1 MGFFVRKAFRAGPI
15 RFNLSKSGVGVSVGV
30 KGLRLGAG
38 PSGPYLAAGR
48 HGVYLRES
56 LSPPRTRTSSAP
68 RHEFDDRDGQKPTVQ
83 QRAGLDWPFR
93 YLVIPGA
100 VGLIITLLVGSAGGA
115 FLTGAVVVAGCVAAV
130 ISHNKRTKFARY
142 HALLDRL
149 AEGDDR
155 DALRDAVELRKSL
168 APLPP
173 ELEARHDGVYASAVL
188 RALAE
193 REKTGQLS
201 AWPGRVADAFGL
213 ALEHQRAAELDLFK
227 RLVWTALA
235 DQVVTSE
242 EQQALEQVR
251 TWLAIDSA
259 AIEDESRALNEH
271 LRAQALERDLLPT
284 VDSPVKLQKGE
295 VCHHHTSGALLD
307 RKVVRSSVVAGRRH
321 KEEALVVAREGDVY
335 VTSKRL
341 LVVGDG
347 TSAIPHTAVLD
358 VEIDYDE
365 RLITI
370 TKDGRQ
376 KPLHLRVPDPLY
388 TGKLIEVLSRVTV
401 LLLVTTAHVVLSS

>member
-1 MGFFVRKAFRAGPI
+1 MGFFIRKAFRAGPI
-15 RFNLSKSGVGVSVGV
+15 RFNLSKSGVGISAGV

-38 PSGPYLAAGR
+38 PRGPYLAAGR
-48 HGVYLRES
+48 HGIYLRES
-56 LSPPRTRTSSAP
+56 LSRPRTRTSSAP
-68 RHEFDDRDGQKPTVQ
+68 RHEFDDSDGGEPAAQH
-83 QRAGLDWPFR
+83 RAGLDWPFR

-100 VGLIITLLVGSAGGA
+100 VGLIITLLAGSTGGA
-115 FLTGAVVVAGCVAAV
+115 LLTGAVVLAGCFAAA
-130 ISHNKRTKFARY
+130 ISHNRRTKLARY

-149 AEGDDR
+149 AEGDDG
-155 DALRDAVELRKSL
+155 DALRETVDLQKNL
-168 APLPP
+168 TPLPP

-188 RALAE
+188 RALSE
-193 REKTGQLS
+193 REQTGQLS
-201 AWPGRVADAFGL
+201 AWPGHVADAFGL
-213 ALEHQRAAELDLFK
+213 TPGRQRAAELDLFK
-227 RLVWTALA
+227 RLVWAALA
-235 DQVVTSE
+235 DQVVTPE

-251 TWLAIDSA
+251 GWLAIDSA

-307 RKVVRSSVVAGRRH
+307 RKVVRSWVVAGRRH
-321 KEEALVVAREGDVY
+321 KEETLVVAREGDVY

-401 LLLVTTAHVVLSS
+401 LLLVTAARAVLSG

>member
-1 MGFFVRKAFRAGPI
+1 MGFFIRKAFRAGPI
-15 RFNLSKSGVGVSVGV
+15 RFNLSKSGLGVSVGV
-30 KGLRLGAG
+30 KGLRVGAG
-38 PSGPYLAAGR
+38 PRGPYLAAGR
-48 HGVYLRES
+48 HGVYLRQS
-56 LSPPRTRTSSAP
+56 LSLPRTSTSSAP
-68 RHEFDDRDGQKPTVQ
+68 RHEFDDSDGQQPTAQ

-100 VGLIITLLVGSAGGA
+100 VGLIITLLVGSVGGA
-115 FLTGAVVVAGCVAAV
+115 LLTGAVVVAGCFAAA
-130 ISHNKRTKFARY
+130 ISHNKRTKLARY

-155 DALRDAVELRKSL
+155 DALREAVDLRKTL

-173 ELEARHDGVYASAVL
+173 ELEARHDGVYVSAVL
-188 RALAE
+188 RAIAE
-193 REKTGQLS
+193 REQTGQPS

-213 ALEHQRAAELDLFK
+213 APDRQRATELDLFK
-227 RLVWTALA
+227 RLVWTVVA
-235 DQVVTSE
+235 DQIVTPE

-259 AIEDESRALNEH
+259 AIEDESLAMNEH

-284 VDSPVKLQKGE
+284 VDSSAKLQKGE

-307 RKVVRSSVVAGRRH
+307 RKIVRSSVVAGRRH

-347 TSAIPHTAVLD
+347 TSTIPHTAVLD

-376 KPLHLRVPDPLY
+376 KPLYLRVPDPLY

-401 LLLVTTAHVVLSS
+401 LLFVTAAQALLSG

>member
-1 MGFFVRKAFRAGPI
+1 M
-15 RFNLSKSGVGVSVGV
+15 
-30 KGLRLGAG
+30 
-38 PSGPYLAAGR
+38 
-48 HGVYLRES
+48 RE
-56 LSPPRTRTSSAP
+56 
-68 RHEFDDRDGQKPTVQ
+68 TVD
-83 QRAGLDWPFR
+83 LKK
-93 YLVIPGA
+93 
-100 VGLIITLLVGSAGGA
+100 
-115 FLTGAVVVAGCVAAV
+115 
-130 ISHNKRTKFARY
+130 N
-142 HALLDRL
+142 
-149 AEGDDR
+149 
-155 DALRDAVELRKSL
+155 L

-188 RALAE
+188 RALSE
-193 REKTGQLS
+193 REQTGQLS
-201 AWPGRVADAFGL
+201 AWPGHVANTFGL
-213 ALEHQRAAELDLFK
+213 APGRQRAAELDLFK
-227 RLVWTALA
+227 RLVWAALA
-235 DQVVTSE
+235 DQVVTPE

-251 TWLAIDSA
+251 GWFAIDSA

-271 LRAQALERDLLPT
+271 SRAQALERDLLPT

-347 TSAIPHTAVLD
+347 TSTIPHTAVLD

-388 TGKLIEVLSRVTV
+388 TGKLIEVLSRATV
-401 LLLVTTAHVVLSS
+401 LLLVTAAQAVLSG